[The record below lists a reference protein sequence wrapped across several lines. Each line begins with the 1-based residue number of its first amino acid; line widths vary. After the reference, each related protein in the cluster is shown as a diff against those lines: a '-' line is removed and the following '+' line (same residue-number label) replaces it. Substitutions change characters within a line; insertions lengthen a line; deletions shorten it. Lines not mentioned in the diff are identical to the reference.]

1 MAYEVVLGAL
11 AGMIVGS
18 FAVYLALR
26 SHFAGRVVA
35 QAQGM
40 ASQMFESQKGQL
52 EASIRQA
59 YEAQFGE
66 WKATELAKTVT
77 EERADA
83 VDTSR
88 AVLKG
93 KIAEQMAPLLP
104 GFLDKYN
111 PADARF
117 IGSPID
123 YLIFKGMSKGS
134 DSDDPIEIVLLDVKT
149 GKSALNGVQKK
160 IETAVA
166 GKRITFDVVRIGE
179 QGIDGTE
186 ESRESPMAGS
196 EQQTL

>member
-1 MAYEVVLGAL
+1 
-11 AGMIVGS
+11 MIIGS

-26 SHFAGRVVA
+26 SHFAGQVVS

-40 ASQMFESQKGQL
+40 ASQMFETQKGQL
-52 EASIRQA
+52 EASIKET
-59 YEAQFGE
+59 YEARFSE
-66 WKATELAKTVT
+66 WKATELAKIVT

-104 GFLDKYN
+104 GFVAKYN

-123 YLIFKGMSKGS
+123 YLIFKGMSKGN
-134 DSDDPIEIVLLDVKT
+134 DSDDPFEIVLLDVKT
-149 GKSALNGVQKK
+149 GNAGLNPVQRK
-160 IETAVA
+160 IEAAAVA
-166 GKRITFDVVRIGE
+166 KRVTFDILRV
-179 QGIDGTE
+179 
-186 ESRESPMAGS
+186 S
-196 EQQTL
+196 EQLASGSNSTESDTKQLKLAALPTRGFSDSKE